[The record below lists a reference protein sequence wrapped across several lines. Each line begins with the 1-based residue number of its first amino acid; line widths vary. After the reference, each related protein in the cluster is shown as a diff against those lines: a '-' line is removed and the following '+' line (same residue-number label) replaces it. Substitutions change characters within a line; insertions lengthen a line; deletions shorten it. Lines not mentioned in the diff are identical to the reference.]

1 MNEATNKAMTT
12 TENDVQ
18 NNADSLKTNVVNK
31 IEDVKTVASEKFEAV
46 KSTVADTLGN
56 SQSVVADKLHQ
67 AADSLQQKVGGA
79 TDGGA
84 MAKYGQKAADML
96 DRSADYVGDFDP
108 NRVKTDVQ
116 NHVKQ
121 NPGRSLLIAGAV
133 GLILGALFSRSRR
146 DY

>member
-1 MNEATNKAMTT
+1 MNESTNKAMTNA
-12 TENDVQ
+12 EKDVQ
-18 NNADSLKTNVVNK
+18 SNVDSMKTNVGNK
-31 IEDVKTVASEKFEAV
+31 IEDVKTAASEKFEAV

-56 SQSVVADKLHQ
+56 SQSAVADKLHQ
-67 AADSLQQKVGGA
+67 AADSLQQKVGSD

-84 MAKYGQKAADML
+84 MAKYGKKAADML

-108 NRVKTDVQ
+108 NKVKTDVQ
-116 NHVKQ
+116 KHVKE

-133 GLILGALFSRSRR
+133 GLILGALFSRSRK